1 MSDLPRRRAPM
12 VVAWLLGIALA
23 SGVTAAPAAA
33 ARPALPSSGQVAPS
47 PGARPMT
54 DWWW

>member
-23 SGVTAAPAAA
+23 SGVIADPAA
-33 ARPALPSSGQVAPS
+33 ARPAVPSSVQAAPS